1 MKEIKKYLKEIKH
14 VENISTKTTKKE
26 GSDVI
31 AFTIRVKDKKNL
43 NVFLF
48 NTIGD
53 NNNFNQLFSTLPQPY
68 INPEQDLYEIIN
80 HINQSSILGF
90 ISLVKSD
97 IGDYHQIAYK
107 SNFISKDI
115 NDNFKIFLENSIY
128 MLTKLYNE
136 IEQ

>member
-1 MKEIKKYLKEIKH
+1 MKEIKKYLKEIKY
-14 VENISTKTTKKE
+14 VDDISPKTTKKD
-26 GSDVI
+26 GSDII

-53 NNNFNQLFSTLPQPY
+53 NNNFNQLFSPLPQPY
-68 INPEQDLYEIIN
+68 LNPEQDLYEIIN
-80 HINQSSILGF
+80 HINQGSILGF
-90 ISLVKSD
+90 ISLVKSE

-107 SNFISKDI
+107 SNYISNDI
-115 NDNFKIFLENSIY
+115 NENFKIFLENSIY

>member
-1 MKEIKKYLKEIKH
+1 M
-14 VENISTKTTKKE
+14 
-26 GSDVI
+26 
-31 AFTIRVKDKKNL
+31 
-43 NVFLF
+43 FLF

-97 IGDYHQIAYK
+97 IGNYHQIAYK